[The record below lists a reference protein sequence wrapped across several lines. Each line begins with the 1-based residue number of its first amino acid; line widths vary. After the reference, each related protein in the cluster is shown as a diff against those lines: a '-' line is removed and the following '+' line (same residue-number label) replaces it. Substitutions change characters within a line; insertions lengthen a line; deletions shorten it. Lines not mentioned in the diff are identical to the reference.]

1 MATKRD
7 YYDVLGVNKS
17 SSAADIKSA
26 YRKLA
31 VKWHPDK
38 NEDKK
43 ESEKKFKEISEAYE
57 ILSNTEK
64 KGTYDQ
70 FGHAAFDP
78 SAGGNPFS
86 QAGRQSGN
94 SYSYSSGGQGINF
107 EDLFGGSGHSDP
119 FDVFQ
124 GFFGGNSPFGRQQQ
138 KTHYSLG
145 IEFMDAVNGIEK
157 TIVHQGKQFTIKVP
171 AGADDG
177 TRIRFNEFDVSI
189 NVKTHKEFK
198 RNNYDIYLDKEIPFT
213 TAILGGNITIPTLEG
228 KDLKLKIRAGTQ
240 PNTSIRLSG
249 KGIKQLRSSR
259 HGDFYIRL
267 IITFPKRLSR
277 QQKQALKHFV

>member
-1 MATKRD
+1 MTSKRD
-7 YYDVLGVNKS
+7 YYDILSVSKE

-38 NEDKK
+38 NKNKK
-43 ESEKKFKEISEAYE
+43 EAEEKFKEINEAYE

-64 KGTYDQ
+64 KKTYDQ

-78 SAGGNPFS
+78 SMGANPYS
-86 QAGRQSGN
+86 SAGRQSGPFT
-94 SYSYSSGGQGINF
+94 YSYSSNGQGINF
-107 EDLFGGSGHSDP
+107 EDLFGGSGYSDP
-119 FDVFQ
+119 FQVFQ
-124 GFFGGNSPFGRQQQ
+124 DFFGGRQQA
-138 KTHYSLG
+138 KPHYSLK

-157 TIVHQGKQFTIKVP
+157 KIVHQGKQFTIKVP

-177 TRIRFNEFDVSI
+177 TRIRFSEFDVSI
-189 NVKTHKEFK
+189 NVKTHKDFK

-213 TAILGGNITIPTLEG
+213 TAILGGNITVPTLD
-228 KDLKLKIRAGTQ
+228 KDLKLKIRPGTQ
-240 PNTSIRLSG
+240 PNPSIRLSG

-259 HGDFYIRL
+259 RGDFYIRL
-267 IITFPKRLSR
+267 IIIFPKKLTR
-277 QQKQALKHFV
+277 QQKQALQHFT